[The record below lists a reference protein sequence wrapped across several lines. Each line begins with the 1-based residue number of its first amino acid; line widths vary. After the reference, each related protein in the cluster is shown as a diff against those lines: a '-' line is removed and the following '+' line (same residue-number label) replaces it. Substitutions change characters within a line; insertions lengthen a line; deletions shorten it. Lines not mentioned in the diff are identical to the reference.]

1 MALAE
6 KKRIEE
12 EEERAEMEALAKEE
26 AEEAALQQAELK
38 EQASFIYEEQKDT
51 SIVTLDLTAEE
62 MTAKNDEIEQ
72 LKDKLEVAK
81 QQLHDS
87 QKLVADVREEL
98 QIKEAVFQQA

>member
-38 EQASFIYEEQKDT
+38 EQPSFIYEEQKDT

-72 LKDKLEVAK
+72 LKDKLEVTK

-98 QIKEAVFQQA
+98 QIKEAVYQQA